1 MSDQL
6 NRDAI
11 LADYHFYA
19 RIVDDLRRLIDHIP
33 GLLGKAAERD
43 DALRRIVA
51 VNELV
56 ERAERVSP
64 NAVIEA
70 RLVRAAL
77 DTGRIPDMDRSKP

>member
-11 LADYHFYA
+11 AADYHFHA

-33 GLLGKAAERD
+33 GLLRRLNAVAE
-43 DALRRIVA
+43 L
-51 VNELV
+51 LT
-56 ERAERVSP
+56 RAERVSP

-77 DTGRIPDMDRSKP
+77 DTGRVPDMDRSKG